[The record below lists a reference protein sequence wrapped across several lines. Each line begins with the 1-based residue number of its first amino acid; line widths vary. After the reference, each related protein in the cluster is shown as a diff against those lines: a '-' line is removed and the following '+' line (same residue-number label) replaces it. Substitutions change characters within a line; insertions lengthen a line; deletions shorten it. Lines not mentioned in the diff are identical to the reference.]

1 MLVDVFKYSGAIS
14 MQGYE
19 ALVEKIDE
27 ALKARQQVQEV
38 LTEAEGAA
46 RKAEPSEAEGP
57 VKKAV
62 LVIGTPGG
70 DPDAGFRIARALQHH
85 YEDGFDGLVPRY
97 CKSAGTMT
105 LLGAS
110 TLIMAN
116 CSELGPLDIQIK
128 KDDELY
134 SRNSGQDINQAVN
147 FLKAETLTTYRRY
160 TEQLV
165 RGGLSTRMSADI
177 SVKLVQSIFNPIASQ
192 IDPLRLAEMQRA
204 TSITMKYG
212 NMLAETSKNV
222 ITGGVSMLVGAFP
235 SHSFVIDRKEARKIF
250 KRVLAPTL
258 QFQEICDNFEDKLG
272 ENTFSEPVV
281 EYETIE
287 IKPSSSGENHANHHS
302 VPVESGEGTGGGE

>member
-1 MLVDVFKYSGAIS
+1 MLVDVFRYSGAIS
-14 MQGYE
+14 MGGYE
-19 ALVEKIDE
+19 ALVEQLHD
-27 ALKARQQVQEV
+27 ALRARQQVHDVTKAGEEPV
-38 LTEAEGAA
+38 
-46 RKAEPSEAEGP
+46 RKAL
-57 VKKAV
+57 

-85 YEDGFDGLVPRY
+85 YADGFDGLVPRY
-97 CKSAGTMT
+97 CKSAGTMA

-110 TLIMAN
+110 TLYMDN

-165 RGGLSTRMSADI
+165 RGGLSTRLSADI

-204 TSITMKYG
+204 TSITMMYG
-212 NMLAETSKNV
+212 SLLAETSKNV
-222 ITGGVSMLVGAFP
+222 YPGGVSTLVGAYP

-250 KRVLAPTL
+250 KKVLAPTQ
-258 QFQEICDNFEDKLG
+258 QFQDICDNFVEKLS
-272 ENTFSEPVV
+272 ENTYSEPIV
-281 EYETIE
+281 EYESIE
-287 IKPSSSGENHANHHS
+287 IKPISPGENHANLN
-302 VPVESGEGTGGGE
+302 PEPAEPGEVAGGSE